1 MPPRQRNLKIQLATP
16 HNVAPPKKLRIQ
28 LSPTASGRAL
38 LQEDPIVPPTPRT
51 PVVPVSTTPSPNSSS
66 HPAGSLRARLDFFCT
81 ERRVMP
87 EAPTAVAV
95 AFGAPAEVHVPDTPM
110 PKVQAKRPAAP
121 VPVPDHVLQDHKRI
135 LSLRAAT
142 ARALVVQD
150 QVTLERLLQEWQ
162 NLQPTQYELTH
173 TGITLLVND
182 LRPWRALGLEDDAA
196 ALKAAW
202 TTTLDNAEV
211 CAIQPPFRGLQVSS
225 LMEVVDELE
234 SFLKGTRSRDIAPG
248 YRLLA
253 YDLALRN
260 FDTPISLAGVKVEDC
275 LFAKD
280 EWSKATLSRALDTA
294 NELAARQQ
302 EAVIARL
309 TSSELT
315 RKGLITR
322 ADPEVVLRG
331 FDAKTL
337 DAEWKDYDEK
347 LEKLGVDRDM
357 KPEHV
362 IDSMAKAA
370 QNSDLLAELDGAAKR
385 TMKEGRRGSL
395 PSIKSGVRSWLNFGF
410 LVLLIPMQ
418 SLLPPDSST
427 AVLRWLQIF
436 NNMGTALN
444 YLQYLVWICQAENL
458 DLSWYDSQLK
468 LWVRGARKLKLH
480 AGLKQTE
487 RFLLTTTYINMFV
500 RYFDKVCEEAWSI
513 LVLTAWSFLLRVA
526 SEALDI
532 VAGAEDWEHA
542 WPDEVSQALWVDT
555 EGYACLKLRKRKHR
569 PRGSFMRR
577 PCTCKGSTPRFC
589 FPHRLAKFLRGVR
602 PGTSLWKISSSQLL
616 RRLKGLLLQQAAP
629 KADLMGLKAFRAG
642 MATEMVKKG
651 APLRFVA
658 GLGEWRTRAMLTYI
672 DEDVV
677 DKVAFIEASCDGSD
691 REDEL
696 GVNE

>member
-142 ARALVVQD
+142 ARALLVQD

-385 TMKEGRRGSL
+385 TMKEVVVVASH
-395 PSIKSGVRSWLNFGF
+395 RSK
-410 LVLLIPMQ
+410 VA
-418 SLLPPDSST
+418 S
-427 AVLRWLQIF
+427 
-436 NNMGTALN
+436 
-444 YLQYLVWICQAENL
+444 
-458 DLSWYDSQLK
+458 
-468 LWVRGARKLKLH
+468 VRG
-480 AGLKQTE
+480 
-487 RFLLTTTYINMFV
+487 
-500 RYFDKVCEEAWSI
+500 
-513 LVLTAWSFLLRVA
+513 
-526 SEALDI
+526 
-532 VAGAEDWEHA
+532 
-542 WPDEVSQALWVDT
+542 
-555 EGYACLKLRKRKHR
+555 
-569 PRGSFMRR
+569 
-577 PCTCKGSTPRFC
+577 
-589 FPHRLAKFLRGVR
+589 
-602 PGTSLWKISSSQLL
+602 
-616 RRLKGLLLQQAAP
+616 
-629 KADLMGLKAFRAG
+629 
-642 MATEMVKKG
+642 
-651 APLRFVA
+651 
-658 GLGEWRTRAMLTYI
+658 
-672 DEDVV
+672 
-677 DKVAFIEASCDGSD
+677 
-691 REDEL
+691 
-696 GVNE
+696 